1 MARGF
6 SAVRAHYVINLD
18 VFEEMFLHLRHLVQY
33 FSNKKNCIKTI
44 SLSLN
49 ENNHF
54 IEKSLLLSNLAK
66 GATDFLRA
74 THFLRL
80 AFERKNVHKQ
90 PEKTLAED
98 QMYKKFLHFCIIY
111 AQNVLNW
118 EAGSRG
124 MGRTQ

>member
-1 MARGF
+1 M
-6 SAVRAHYVINLD
+6 
-18 VFEEMFLHLRHLVQY
+18 
-33 FSNKKNCIKTI
+33 
-44 SLSLN
+44 N